1 MKKIFGNERNKDILI
16 KLAYQLGLNLDTLQ
30 AQKLLTYLEIL
41 IKWNKV
47 YNLCANADFDKMLA
61 YHILDSLSV
70 AVHIDCYNKHV
81 LDVGS
86 GAGLPG
92 IPLAILNVADKI
104 TLLDSRAKR
113 TVFLTHVI
121 HELQLKNI
129 KVELV
134 RVEKYFP
141 LTNFEL
147 IISRAFSDLKTF
159 VRLAHRLLEG
169 HNSKMVAMKSDPKE
183 FIIGEEIIEGC
194 RISEIKSFKVPNIQ
208 GIRSLVIVKF
218 FKEQV

>member
-1 MKKIFGNERNKDILI
+1 MSTNSIIQYQDILI
-16 KLAYQLGLNLDTLQ
+16 KLAYQLGINLDPQQ
-30 AQKLLTYLEIL
+30 AEKLLTYLDIL
-41 IKWNKV
+41 RKWNKV

-70 AVHIDCYNKHV
+70 AVHIDCYNKRI

-92 IPLAILNVADKI
+92 IPLAILNIAENI
-104 TLLDSRAKR
+104 TLLDSRSKR
-113 TVFLTHVI
+113 TVFLTHLI
-121 HELQLKNI
+121 HELQLQNI
-129 KVELV
+129 NVELI

-141 LTNFEL
+141 LINFDF

-159 VRLAHRLLEG
+159 VKLTHRLLKEN
-169 HNSKMVAMKSDPKE
+169 NSKIVAMKSDPGE
-183 FIIGEEIIEGC
+183 YTIGEEIVEGF

-208 GIRSLVIVKF
+208 GIRSLVVI
-218 FKEQV
+218 

>member
-1 MKKIFGNERNKDILI
+1 MQYQNILI
-16 KLAYQLGLNLDTLQ
+16 KLSYQLGINLDPQQ
-30 AQKLLTYLEIL
+30 AEKLLTYLEIL
-41 IKWNKV
+41 RKWNKV

-70 AVHIDCYNKHV
+70 AVHMDCYNKNI

-92 IPLAILNVADKI
+92 IPLAILNVAEKI

-121 HELQLKNI
+121 HELQLQNI
-129 KVELV
+129 NVELV

-141 LTNFEL
+141 LINFDL

-159 VRLAHRLLEG
+159 VKLTHRLLKEN
-169 HNSKMVAMKSDPKE
+169 NSKIVAMKSDPGE
-183 FIIGEEIIEGC
+183 YTIGEEIVEGF

-208 GIRSLVIVKF
+208 GIRSLVVI
-218 FKEQV
+218 

>member
-1 MKKIFGNERNKDILI
+1 MQYQDILI
-16 KLAYQLGLNLDTLQ
+16 KLAYQLGLNLDPLQ
-30 AQKLLTYLEIL
+30 AEKLLTYLEIL

-70 AVHIDCYNKHV
+70 AVHIDCYNKHI

-141 LTNFEL
+141 LNNFDL
-147 IISRAFSDLKTF
+147 IVSRAFSDLKTF
-159 VRLAHRLLEG
+159 VKLTHRLLEE

-183 FIIGEEIIEGC
+183 FTIGEEIVKGC
-194 RISEIKSFKVPNIQ
+194 MINNIKSFKVPNIQ
-208 GIRSLVIVKF
+208 GIRSLVVVEKI
-218 FKEQV
+218 